1 MSLEEE
7 GISVDNHSMT
17 DEMNR
22 NAFDKLVAGMDA
34 VERSDML
41 EKINQSSVAV
51 LQLMET
57 EDQLPEKNVSLHI
70 RYRGESAFY
79 RFLLWF
85 RGLLEKKDPEKIYN
99 EDVLASMARRINRDH
114 PGIVN
119 HKNGL
124 LDSVF
129 YEHLRSLKNAAEFF
143 KPYFNIIDD
152 NPGDFYVFLSSFVTP
167 ELSDIITAEADPFS
181 LSFDT
186 EPTVDTKNKLLKNL
200 DEILKNLDGSV
211 KSRLYG
217 AISSLNWLRQF
228 TRLPYIHFTSQ
239 FTNLTGNY
247 YTCPYRNAV
256 NDYASFS
263 AVFSNVMS
271 VQNEVLEA
279 ILMFSQRKEVTKN
292 AQDKDIERTIKEF
305 IAKANQCF
313 GSIQLF
319 ISNVPILKIG
329 KIINADYDWLPGN
342 IEGVEGWFPNF
353 RSHWRKII
361 EVRWADWL
369 RERKKKNLETYL
381 NNDFGLSEFPALKYR
396 PWQALW
402 LRVPFSCELTGG
414 FLSWFREN
422 RYDDMIPYLN
432 DVMMEGVF
440 IRNENRIE
448 YSEGINLFVQAM
460 SQMQE
465 LIDRLAPEGEYGAQ
479 FEEFATSRIRSFQ
492 VQNQIDSMMTTTESE
507 IRECVKKFDKGAKM
521 MDKCLSGILS
531 DDRDKIH
538 DGLQNIASIKGHR
551 NRMWRDSLRVC
562 WETLK
567 KAVFYLSELEP
578 IDAATQQ

>member
-1 MSLEEE
+1 
-7 GISVDNHSMT
+7 MT

-22 NAFDKLVAGMDA
+22 SAFDKLVAGMDA
-34 VERSDML
+34 TERSDML
-41 EKINQSSVAV
+41 EKINQSSVSV
-51 LQLMET
+51 VQLIET
-57 EDQLPEKNVSLHI
+57 ENQLPDKNLTLHL
-70 RYRGESAFY
+70 RFREESAFY
-79 RFLLWF
+79 RFLLWL
-85 RGLLEKKDPEKIYN
+85 RGIIEKKDPEKIYN

-114 PGIVN
+114 PGILN
-119 HKNGL
+119 HRNGIV
-124 LDSVF
+124 DSVF
-129 YEHLRSLKNAAEFF
+129 YEHLRSLKTAAEFF

-152 NPGDFYVFLSSFVTP
+152 NPGDFYVFLSSFVAP
-167 ELSDIITAEADPFS
+167 ELSDIITNQADPFS
-181 LSFDT
+181 LSFDI
-186 EPTVDTKNKLLKNL
+186 EPTVDTKNRLLRNL
-200 DEILKNLDGSV
+200 DDILKNIDGGT
-211 KSRLYG
+211 KSNLYS
-217 AISSLNWLRQF
+217 AVTSLNWLRQF
-228 TRLPYIHFTSQ
+228 TRLPYIHFTTQ
-239 FTNLTGNY
+239 FTNLTGNS

-256 NDYASFS
+256 NDFSSFA

-279 ILMFSQRKEVTKN
+279 MLMFSQRKEITKN
-292 AQDKDIERTIKEF
+292 AQEKDIERTIKEF

-313 GSIQLF
+313 GTIQLF
-319 ISNVPILKIG
+319 ISSVPIIKVG

-342 IEGVEGWFPNF
+342 IDGVEGWFPNF

-361 EVRWADWL
+361 DVRWSDWI

-381 NNDFGLSEFPALKYR
+381 GNDFGLSEFPVLKYR

-414 FLSWFREN
+414 FLSWFCEN
-422 RYDDMIPYLN
+422 RYDEMIPYLN

-440 IRNENRIE
+440 IRNENRVE
-448 YSEGINLFVQAM
+448 YSEGINLFVQANT
-460 SQMQE
+460 QMKE
-465 LIDRLAPEGEYGAQ
+465 LLDRLAPEGEYGAQ

-521 MDKCLSGILS
+521 MDKCLGGILS
-531 DDRDKIH
+531 DERDKVH
-538 DGLQNIASIKGHR
+538 DGLQNIASIKGHH
-551 NRMWRDSLRVC
+551 NRVWKDSLRTC

-578 IDAATQQ
+578 IDAATVQD